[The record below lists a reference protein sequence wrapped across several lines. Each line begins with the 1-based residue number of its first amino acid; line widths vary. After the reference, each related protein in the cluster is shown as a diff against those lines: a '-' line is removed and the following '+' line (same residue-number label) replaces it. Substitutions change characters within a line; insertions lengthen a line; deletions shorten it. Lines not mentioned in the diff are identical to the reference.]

1 MLRTRASERR
11 QVTASWVADGK
22 VEVNLTKVAPGHA
35 TTTGDHRPRHH
46 GSPSSHYAME
56 DWGGVPVER
65 QPNDDDDKYF
75 SGLESARR
83 RSLLAVLD
91 DEFRDLVR
99 AMWTSDDAARFPT
112 EEQVAATVEKAR
124 EERKKMVTALRRA
137 TMATDVSE
145 KESAY
150 IVR

>member
-1 MLRTRASERR
+1 
-11 QVTASWVADGK
+11 
-22 VEVNLTKVAPGHA
+22 
-35 TTTGDHRPRHH
+35 
-46 GSPSSHYAME
+46 ME

-65 QPNDDDDKYF
+65 RCDDNEER
-75 SGLESARR
+75 SNGLETVRPSDVDRQQQER
-83 RSLLAVLD
+83 RSLLVVLD

-99 AMWTSDDAARFPT
+99 AMWTGEEAVRFPT

-124 EERKKMVTALRRA
+124 EERKKMVTAMRRA

-150 IVR
+150 IVRSVGVDRHRFSVCC